1 MIEKKTIETNKNI
14 PVCTLVHK
22 KGWKGQES
30 EGELGKRTREKVVGH
45 RTDEG
50 TMLGKYLQLFLLINS
65 SIVIIKCIHV

>member
-1 MIEKKTIETNKNI
+1 MTPIKIMPCINLIIKWY
-14 PVCTLVHK
+14 K